1 MDECLDHSYFGAGSI
16 VTGGTISEGNSTI
29 SVVRPDSVCMELS
42 VVIPTLVEELVDDHK
57 VVAHKVQLIILPVSV
72 PPTLLA

>member
-1 MDECLDHSYFGAGSI
+1 MPWRLGTSPGAGW
-16 VTGGTISEGNSTI
+16 VTSF
-29 SVVRPDSVCMELS
+29 RLRLDSVCMELS
-42 VVIPTLVEELVDDHK
+42 VVILTLVEELVDDHK